1 VKTADGGL
9 ELSDE
14 YNLNSKRRRLPL
26 IDIYHHN
33 IPTMNKGCIDV
44 VVSHTVAPIGV
55 QGTVNAL
62 GLREW
67 SIHLYKAIPHV
78 DIALGQY
85 IPQSNRGH
93 EVNDDS
99 HLHTVYQ
106 CVGNAHHF
114 LIVEDSNP
122 TPGDRPKECERV
134 ADELTDVDMSK
145 AKETL
150 RAVPVDNTSW
160 HYSNQIWVF
169 DALDALFDIG
179 LLPDDHYAQAHILLC
194 EFHQRV
200 EVLNIVV

>member
-1 VKTADGGL
+1 
-9 ELSDE
+9 
-14 YNLNSKRRRLPL
+14 L

-33 IPTMNKGCIDV
+33 TPTMNKGCIDV
-44 VVSHTVAPIGV
+44 VVSHTVAAIGV
-55 QGTVNAL
+55 QGTVNAI

-67 SIHLYKAIPHV
+67 SIHLYKAIPPV
-78 DIALGQY
+78 DIALGRH
-85 IPQSNRGH
+85 IPQSNDH
-93 EVNDDS
+93 AVNDDS

-106 CVGNAHHF
+106 CVGNAYHF
-114 LIVEDSNP
+114 LVVEDNSYTP

-145 AKETL
+145 ANEAL

-160 HYSNQIWVF
+160 YYSNQLWVF

-179 LLPDDHYAQAHILLC
+179 LLPDNHYALAHILLC

-200 EVLNIVV
+200 EVLNIVVAV